1 MARFRRIW
9 MATAAAV
16 AMSAAAPFCLQAGQ
30 RSDLSHSWDFSAATE
45 TREIEV
51 EVSASARSVLVSAN
65 VHVER
70 GQVRF
75 RLLDPTGAERVT
87 GAVESGEGKWES
99 GELPAVAGVWR
110 ALFELTEASGRMRV
124 RSRVR

>member
-1 MARFRRIW
+1 MARFRRIL
-9 MATAAAV
+9 MATAV
-16 AMSAAAPFCLQAGQ
+16 AGMAAAAPPCLQAGQ
-30 RSDLSHSWDFSAATE
+30 QSNLSHSWDFSAATE

-51 EVSASARSVLVSAN
+51 EVSASARVVQVSAD
-65 VHVER
+65 VRVDEGR
-70 GQVRF
+70 LRF

-87 GAVESGEGKWES
+87 GAVESGDGKWES

-110 ALFELTEASGRMRV
+110 ALFELTEASGRLRV